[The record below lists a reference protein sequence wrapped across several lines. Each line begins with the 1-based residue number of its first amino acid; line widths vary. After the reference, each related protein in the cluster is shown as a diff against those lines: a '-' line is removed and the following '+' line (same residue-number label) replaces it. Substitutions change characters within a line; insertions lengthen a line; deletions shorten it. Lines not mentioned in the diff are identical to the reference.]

1 MGILRPYPYN
11 DIVSQMTIKFKV
23 YFHYFL
29 PFIPEKA
36 IIPPGAS
43 PEGLYTQKQ
52 FDCTFIYAHPK
63 KPLDPILFKGPSWVK
78 LPMAGRN
85 SALPDM
91 HYNPE
96 LYRYAF

>member
-63 KPLDPILFKGPSWVK
+63 ETIGSYFIQRAVLGETPN
-78 LPMAGRN
+78 GR
-85 SALPDM
+85 
-91 HYNPE
+91 
-96 LYRYAF
+96 